1 MFKKK
6 YSILLFLFFVTL
18 NILAQ
23 EDDRLIL
30 DSKSTVRESIDF
42 NALAPA
48 KAGFYSAVLPGLGQA
63 YNKRYWKIPLVYGAL
78 GTGIYF
84 YHRNSKQYRR
94 YRKAFKLRKYGL
106 KDEFTSDDGVELL
119 PINVLERAQRY
130 YVKQRDLSLLITIGL
145 YILQI
150 VEASVDAH
158 LIHHNVNDNLS
169 FEPTIYNEPIGQNNV
184 FAMSLNISF

>member
-1 MFKKK
+1 MFKKGFF
-6 YSILLFLFFVTL
+6 IVLLLFLATTHLV
-18 NILAQ
+18 AQ
-23 EDDRLIL
+23 EEDRLIL

-48 KAGFYSAVLPGLGQA
+48 KAGFYSAILPGLGQA

-78 GTGIYF
+78 GTSIYF
-84 YHRNSKQYRR
+84 YYRNSKQYKR
-94 YRKAFKLRKYGL
+94 YRTAFKLRKYGL
-106 KDEFTSDDGVELL
+106 QDEFTSDGGIVLL
-119 PINVLERAQRY
+119 DTDVLERAQRY
-130 YVKQRDLSLLITIGL
+130 YVRQRDLSLLITVGL

-169 FEPTIYNEPIGQNNV
+169 FKPTIHNDPMGRNNV
-184 FAMSLNISF
+184 LAVSMNFNF

>member
-1 MFKKK
+1 MLKKRH
-6 YSILLFLFFVTL
+6 SILLFLFFVTV

-23 EDDRLIL
+23 ENDRLIL

-48 KAGFYSAVLPGLGQA
+48 RAGFYSAVLPGLGQA
-63 YNKRYWKIPLVYGAL
+63 YNKRYWKIPIVYGAL

-84 YHRNSKQYRR
+84 YHQNLKKYKR

-106 KDEFTSDDGVELL
+106 QDEFTTEGGTELL
-119 PINVLERAQRY
+119 SVNVLERAQKFYR
-130 YVKQRDLSLLITIGL
+130 KNRDLSLLITIGL

-169 FEPTIYNEPIGQNNV
+169 FEPTIYNESIGQSNV

>member
-6 YSILLFLFFVTL
+6 YSILLFLFFVTIS
-18 NILAQ
+18 ILAQ
-23 EDDRLIL
+23 ENDRLIL

-78 GTGIYF
+78 AGSIYM
-84 YHRNSKQYRR
+84 YSRNAKQYKR
-94 YRKAFKLRKYGL
+94 YRTAFRLRKYGL
-106 KDEFTSDDGVELL
+106 QDEFMSDEGNELL
-119 PINVLERAQRY
+119 STNVLERAQRY
-130 YVKQRDLSLLITIGL
+130 YVRNRDLWVLITAGL
-145 YILQI
+145 YVLQI

-169 FEPTIYNEPIGQNNV
+169 FEPSIYKDPIGQKNV
-184 FAMSLNISF
+184 LAVSLNINF